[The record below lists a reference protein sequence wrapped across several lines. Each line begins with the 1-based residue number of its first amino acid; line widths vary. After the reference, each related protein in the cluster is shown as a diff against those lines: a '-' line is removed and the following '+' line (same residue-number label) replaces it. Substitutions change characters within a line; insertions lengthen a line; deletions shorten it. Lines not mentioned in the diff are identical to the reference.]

1 MNHQDNSGLSHYI
14 SRINTTPKLE
24 RQEERE
30 LAVRWQQHRD
40 QDAARRLI
48 EAHLPFVVAMA
59 RRYQRYNVPLA
70 DLIGEG
76 NFALLEALDRFEPER
91 ELRFVTYATFWI
103 RARIVGVVLKN
114 FSVARSG
121 RGALKSR
128 IFFKLRRE
136 RAKSVNR
143 FGDSEEAL
151 TDMAQT
157 LGMPVEK
164 VAELLRQ
171 IDNTDVSIDMP
182 QGAEGLSLL
191 DSLVGAGTSQETS
204 ISQSEDAEFQQRLIR
219 EALLCL
225 DKRERYIAEARLLA
239 DSDAEVTLA
248 EIGRRLG
255 VSRERVRQLEE
266 RAKTKLRAAVE
277 QIASALGR
285 DARES
290 LTAA

>member
-1 MNHQDNSGLSHYI
+1 MNYQDNSGLAHYI
-14 SRINTTPKLE
+14 TRVNTTPKLE
-24 RQEERE
+24 REEERA
-30 LAVRWQQHRD
+30 LAVRWQQQRD
-40 QDAARRLI
+40 QAAANRLI

-59 RRYQRYNVPLA
+59 KRYQRYNVPLA

-76 NFALLEALDRFEPER
+76 NFALLEALDRYEPER

-103 RARIVGVVLKN
+103 RTRIVGVVLKN

-136 RAKSVNR
+136 RAKSMNQ
-143 FGDSEEAL
+143 FGDSQQAL
-151 TDMAQT
+151 EDMART
-157 LGMPVEK
+157 LAMPVDK
-164 VAELLRQ
+164 VRELLRQ
-171 IDNTDVSIDMP
+171 IDNTDVSIDLP
-182 QGAEGLSLL
+182 QGAEGASLL
-191 DSLVGAGTSQETS
+191 ENLAGADASQEAS
-204 ISQSEDAEFQQRLIR
+204 ISHSQNAEFQKKLIA

-239 DSDAEVTLA
+239 DSDSEVTLA

-266 RAKTKLRAAVE
+266 RAKAKLRAAVE
-277 QIASALGR
+277 HIASALGR